1 MNAKENHASQS
12 ELIEKHTETVDWL
25 SSSILWKSEL
35 QNFQKMLDDRDVPS
49 VSGKNN
55 VDADHFQLM
64 IRHNIDEIEKLR
76 NKLRNDETMLAKL
89 MESKDDAIN
98 PGSDEHTSTMMQ
110 VESFSK
116 AYKQFR
122 KEFLEFT
129 LQKKS
134 HEA

>member
-1 MNAKENHASQS
+1 MNAKENHANQS

-35 QNFQKMLDDRDVPS
+35 QDLQKMLDERS
-49 VSGKNN
+49 AFSATRKND

-89 MESKDDAIN
+89 MESKDGSITV
-98 PGSDEHTSTMMQ
+98 GSDEHTNTMRQ

-116 AYKQFR
+116 AYRQFR
-122 KEFLEFT
+122 KEFLEFALKT
-129 LQKKS
+129 KG
-134 HEA
+134 HEG